1 MLLENKV
8 VVTSEAITQALG
20 HTSILSLL
28 LDQGAMPKASNLEDA
43 IENEH
48 SFSILLLL
56 LRHPQLFP
64 DFQPQSISLALN
76 SGPTK
81 TIEIFLQLGQALP
94 HIELED
100 SALHRAAAK
109 GHCEIVQRLI
119 SKGFDVNAEGKY
131 GENPLHRA
139 CDGGYCEVV
148 RLLLDASVA
157 VNGSNGSKLHTPLAY
172 TLSHTVRNMLVE
184 KGVFI
189 IYIEPAGGLLIGDIS

>member
-1 MLLENKV
+1 MSPQFSRINQNLAHTLAQGVIVGATSRCHTEIVTMLLENKV

-109 GHCEIVQRLI
+109 
-119 SKGFDVNAEGKY
+119 
-131 GENPLHRA
+131 
-139 CDGGYCEVV
+139 
-148 RLLLDASVA
+148 
-157 VNGSNGSKLHTPLAY
+157 
-172 TLSHTVRNMLVE
+172 
-184 KGVFI
+184 
-189 IYIEPAGGLLIGDIS
+189 

>member
-8 VVTSEAITQALG
+8 VVTSEAITQAWG

-28 LDQGAMPKASNLEDA
+28 LDQGAMPKASNLED
-43 IENEH
+43 EH
-48 SFSILLLL
+48 SETIQLLL

-81 TIEIFLQLGQALP
+81 TVEIFLQLGQALP
-94 HIELED
+94 HLELED
-100 SALHRAAAK
+100 SALHHAAAK
-109 GHCEIVQRLI
+109 GHCDIVQRLI

-157 VNGSNGSKLHTPLAY
+157 VNGSNGLSYILH
-172 TLSHTVRNMLVE
+172 
-184 KGVFI
+184 
-189 IYIEPAGGLLIGDIS
+189 